1 MNNQDGIIVQIIGP
15 VIDVKFENGVLPEIY
30 DALEIY
36 NDNNEKTTLEVQ
48 QLLGENTVRAVAM
61 SSTDGLKRGMKVIN
75 TQSPIKVPVGK
86 GILGRILN
94 VLGEPVDNQ
103 GPVEAQDRFP
113 IHRPS
118 PKLTEQN
125 TDIEILETGIK
136 VID

>member
-48 QLLGENTVRAVAM
+48 QLLGENTVRAAAM
-61 SSTDGLKRGMKVIN
+61 SSTYGLKRGMKVIN
-75 TQSPIKVPVGK
+75 TQSPIKVPVSK

-94 VLGEPVDNQ
+94 VLG
-103 GPVEAQDRFP
+103 
-113 IHRPS
+113 
-118 PKLTEQN
+118 
-125 TDIEILETGIK
+125 
-136 VID
+136 